1 MNKGT
6 VMNRTDFKT
15 EYNEYLTQVQSYLET
30 AVPAQ
35 TVYPEKIH
43 EAMRYSLFAG
53 GKRLRPV
60 LCAAV
65 YNMFHEDI
73 APVLPVACSLECIH
87 TYSLIHDDL
96 PCMDD
101 DDFRRGMPT
110 CHKKYGEA
118 IAVLAGDALLTEAFA
133 LVASYK
139 GTELCSMLVRELAD
153 ACGSRGLIGGQVMD
167 MLSENKQIDIET
179 LQYIHAHKTGKLI
192 VASVRL
198 GAICAGVDESAL
210 SLLTQYA
217 ESIGLA
223 FQISDD
229 ILDVTGST
237 EELGK
242 QVGQDQKLH
251 KATYPAIFGLD
262 TSKEKLDSAIAEAC
276 SSLEC
281 FGDAGEFLKQLAQF
295 VGYRKN

>member
-1 MNKGT
+1 
-6 VMNRTDFKT
+6 MNRTDFKT
-15 EYNEYLTQVQSYLET
+15 KYNEYQTLVQSYLEE
-30 AVPAQ
+30 AVPSADA
-35 TVYPEKIH
+35 YPDKIH
-43 EAMRYSLFAG
+43 EAIRYSLFAG

-60 LCAAV
+60 VCTAV
-65 YNMFHEDI
+65 YNMFHEDTP
-73 APVLPVACSLECIH
+73 AVMPVACALECIH

-101 DDFRRGMPT
+101 DDFRRGILT
-110 CHKKYGEA
+110 CHKKFGEA

-139 GTELCSMLVRELAD
+139 KKDMTACLVGELAS

-167 MLSENKQIDIET
+167 MLSENKQIDAET
-179 LQYIHAHKTGKLI
+179 LRYIHEHKTGKLI

-198 GAICAGVDESAL
+198 GALCAGVNDNAL
-210 SLLTQYA
+210 SLLTDYA
-217 ESIGLA
+217 QMLGLA

-242 QVGQDQKLH
+242 KAGQDQKLH
-251 KATYPAIFGLD
+251 KATYPALYGLD
-262 TSKEKLDSAIAEAC
+262 ESKEKLAGVVAKAC
-276 SSLEC
+276 SALET
-281 FGDAGEFLKQLAQF
+281 FGESSIFLKQLAEF